1 MTILESAFMNR
12 VPAELKR
19 IADGLAKTTPRLV
32 KVAPYAFLNPT
43 NISSLAGWED
53 GEMPQNKRG
62 GRVNITMANGDVF
75 ETSFISVE
83 EALATLGFNNP

>member
-32 KVAPYAFLNPT
+32 KVQPNAFLNPA
-43 NISSLAGWED
+43 NISSLACWEE
-53 GEMPQNKRG
+53 GEMEPNKHNW
-62 GRVNITMANGDVF
+62 RVNISMANGDVF
-75 ETSFISVE
+75 ETSFVTAE
-83 EALATLGFNNP
+83 EAFAALGI